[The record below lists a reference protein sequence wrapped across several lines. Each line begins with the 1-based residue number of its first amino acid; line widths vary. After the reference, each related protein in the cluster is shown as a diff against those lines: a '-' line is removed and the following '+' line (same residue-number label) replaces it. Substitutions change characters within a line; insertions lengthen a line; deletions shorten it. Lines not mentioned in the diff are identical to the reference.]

1 MPTTNNPSVPQ
12 RDVNSG
18 PAITA
23 VTSILLGIGIILVGL
38 RCYVRLLMTKNFGWD
53 DGVMVFT
60 LGVLIAGDVVI
71 FKMVE
76 IGAGYHLFELADPEA
91 AALLLLKWN
100 SIYQVLNV
108 IGAFFTK
115 LSIGIFI
122 LRLKNSRNIR
132 LAIWLFLTP
141 LALTTL
147 VVVFTVLLQCLPLEA
162 LWTPSIKGR
171 CISQSVP
178 LTASYVQS
186 GFAILADLFL
196 TVSPMAILWNIKISR
211 NKKIGICGLM
221 SLGLMATIANALRN
235 AYIPNLTESD
245 FTFTIVPIV
254 VVADLEFS
262 LGVIAAC
269 IPTLMPLFKK
279 QKDRMAYSKMSGK
292 QSSASSRH
300 YNGSS
305 RGNTLPTQDFSTV
318 TTVTQ
323 GYPLHDL
330 SDKDKDRIT
339 LQQSYT
345 VERT

>member
-1 MPTTNNPSVPQ
+1 MAATNQHVS
-12 RDVNSG
+12 SG
-18 PAITA
+18 PATTA
-23 VTSILLGIGIILVGL
+23 VTSILLGIGAILVAL

-53 DGVMVFT
+53 DGIMVFT

-71 FKMVE
+71 FKMVA
-76 IGAGYHLFELADPEA
+76 IGAGYHLTELADPEA

-100 SIYQVLNV
+100 SVYQALNV

-115 LSIGIFI
+115 LSIGIFL
-122 LRLKNSRNIR
+122 LRLKNSKNIR
-132 LAIWLFLTP
+132 VTIWIFLTP
-141 LALTTL
+141 LALSTL
-147 VVVFTVLLQCLPLEA
+147 VVVFTVLLQCIPLDA
-162 LWTPSIKGR
+162 LWTPTTEGR
-171 CISQSVP
+171 CISQNVP

-196 TVSPMAILWNIKISR
+196 TASPIAILWNIKISR
-211 NKKIGICGLM
+211 SKKVGICGLM

-245 FTFTIVPIV
+245 FTYTIVPIV
-254 VVADLEFS
+254 LVADLEFS
-262 LGVIAAC
+262 LAVIAAC

-279 QKDRMAYSKMSGK
+279 QKDRMTYSKMSGK
-292 QSSASSRH
+292 QAS
-300 YNGSS
+300 GSPS
-305 RGNTLPTQDFSTV
+305 QNHIGSNRGPAAHTQDFSTV
-318 TTVTQ
+318 TTVSQ

-330 SDKDKDRIT
+330 NDNCNDKDKARIM